1 MQILSYY
8 DFISLTAFSE
18 GDMQKKKE
26 VKVKC
31 YCTLEAQFAKTCD
44 LKIKLKTKGQ
54 NVKISNTGS
63 IL

>member
-1 MQILSYY
+1 MQVLSYY
-8 DFISLTAFSE
+8 DSISLTALSE
-18 GDMQKKKE
+18 GDMQGGKKKKE

-54 NVKISNTGS
+54 NC
-63 IL
+63 

>member
-1 MQILSYY
+1 MQVLSYY
-8 DFISLTAFSE
+8 DFISLTALSE
-18 GDMQKKKE
+18 GDTQKKKKKNE

-54 NVKISNTGS
+54 NC
-63 IL
+63 